1 MNKTWLIVKR
11 EYLSRVMK
19 KSFLLVT
26 LLTPIG
32 FALVTFFA
40 SYLATSAG
48 SSQKKAIVA
57 DQSGVV
63 SKKSFGNGEIAFTLS
78 TDSLENLKRT
88 YSENGYDILVV
99 IPPYT
104 NLDST
109 EHQIKYYSQEKLSIS
124 TISNVED
131 EISNHFED
139 YKISKSQID
148 KATLDKLKINVKL
161 ENAMLSETDASIKG
175 DKSSKFSS
183 AISTGM
189 AYLMGFLMYMVIFVF
204 GAMVLRSVMEEK
216 INRIIEVMV
225 STVKP
230 FELMLGKVIGVG
242 LVGLTQLLIWIFLSI
257 VMFLILG
264 PIIGGTGPEM
274 NGEMAQAAEAI
285 KESSNVVSQFT
296 AEFKAMNWWKI
307 LPSFVIFFFGGYF
320 IYSSMYAAV
329 GSAVSEDMAEGQQL
343 MLPIALPVIIAFI
356 MIGGVIKDPDSPISI
371 FASMFPLTSPIIM
384 PARLPF
390 EPPVWQIIL
399 SIVFLFMGVV
409 LLTWLAGK
417 IYRVGI
423 FMYGKKVTFKE
434 LAKWVTYKG

>member
-1 MNKTWLIVKR
+1 
-11 EYLSRVMK
+11 
-19 KSFLLVT
+19 
-26 LLTPIG
+26 
-32 FALVTFFA
+32 
-40 SYLATSAG
+40 
-48 SSQKKAIVA
+48 
-57 DQSGVV
+57 
-63 SKKSFGNGEIAFTLS
+63 
-78 TDSLENLKRT
+78 
-88 YSENGYDILVV
+88 
-99 IPPYT
+99 
-104 NLDST
+104 LDST

-124 TISNVED
+124 TIANVED
-131 EISNHFED
+131 EISKHFED

-148 KATLDKLKINVKL
+148 KATLDKLKIDIKL

-183 AISTGM
+183 AIATGM
-189 AYLMGFLMYMVIFVF
+189 AYLMGFLMYMVIFIF

-264 PIIGGTGPEM
+264 PILGGNGPQM
-274 NGEMAQAAEAI
+274 NGEMAQAAEAM
-285 KESSNVVSQFT
+285 KESGNIVSQFT
-296 AEFKAMNWWKI
+296 TELKTMNWWKI

-399 SIVFLFMGVV
+399 SIVFLIMGVV

-434 LAKWVTYKG
+434 LAKWVTYKD